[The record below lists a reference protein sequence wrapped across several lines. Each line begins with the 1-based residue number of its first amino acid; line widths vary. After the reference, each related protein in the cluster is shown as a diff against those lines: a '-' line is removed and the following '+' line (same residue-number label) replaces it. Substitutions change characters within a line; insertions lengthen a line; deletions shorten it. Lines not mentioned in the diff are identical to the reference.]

1 MQVLIVEN
9 EIYLAQSIAAKL
21 NDIGFHC
28 EIAATLNEAI
38 RDSWFD
44 VVLLST
50 NISGQNFYPII
61 DHYKDSI
68 IILMISYV
76 SSDTVTGPINAG
88 AKDYIL
94 KPFMMDELLRKI
106 EHFREYEK
114 LKQQNRVY
122 SEYMDYIFKDNDLK
136 QDYKNIRLPLCIKTN
151 QQKLA
156 DQFAFMYA
164 RESGWAFEFVQL
176 GIQGWQDKLEKAGK
190 NALVYCVDYHTLK
203 KSEKQF
209 FDEQAKNMSV
219 IVSTTGDIEEGN
231 MDIVELKS
239 ESKAFDSSEILSIDD
254 YIKLMVL
261 TYQVRYPDTELSK
274 KLGMSRKSLW
284 EKRKKFGIEKKK

>member
-1 MQVLIVEN
+1 MMQVLIVEN

-21 NDIGFHC
+21 NEIGFHC
-28 EIAATLNEAI
+28 ELAATLNEAI
-38 RDSWFD
+38 RDARFD

-61 DHYKDSI
+61 EHYKDSI

-106 EHFREYEK
+106 EHFREYEQ
-114 LKQQNRVY
+114 LKQQNRVAQ
-122 SEYMDYIFKDNDLK
+122 EYMQFVFKESSPEEMPRNV
-136 QDYKNIRLPLCIKTN
+136 RLPFCIKTN
-151 QQKLA
+151 QQRLA
-156 DQFAFMYA
+156 DRFAFKYA
-164 RESGWAFEFVQL
+164 RENKWNLEFVQL
-176 GIQGWQDKLEKAGK
+176 GEIGWQDQIASTPRTNL
-190 NALVYCVDYHTLK
+190 LYCVEYQELK
-203 KSEKQF
+203 KSEKLQF
-209 FDEQAKNMSV
+209 EELVKGLSV
-219 IVSTTGDIEEGN
+219 IVSTTGEYEGN
-231 MDIVELKS
+231 MEIAELKS
-239 ESKAFDSSEILSIDD
+239 DNKSFDLNEILSIDD
-254 YIKLMVL
+254 YIKMMVL
-261 TYQVRYPDTELSK
+261 TYQTRYPDTELSK